1 MNLNDIE
8 KLPAEF
14 DFVSRI
20 NMSGIVYHAK
30 ETKTSYVISWE
41 ASDWNGKKYSL
52 SDSCDK
58 IEFWKKLKVDDYVPV
73 NVKEKL
79 PKEIMDDY
87 IPKPQLEP
95 LEEDANYR
103 SEYLMIRKMYEL
115 TSQYMSLDGDLSCA
129 GEASDLRDEIEELAM
144 DICRE
149 GTDLTDKEFCE
160 YLDSHNPKLQKKLAR
175 EAKKRNKK
183 ENRND
188 K

>member
-1 MNLNDIE
+1 MTLNDIE

-20 NMSGIVYHAK
+20 NMSGIVYHAR
-30 ETKTSYVISWE
+30 ETKIGYVISWE
-41 ASDWNGKKYSL
+41 ASDWNGRKYSL
-52 SDSCDK
+52 LDSCDK

-79 PKEIMDDY
+79 PEEPLDY
-87 IPKPQLEP
+87 IPKPQPEP
-95 LEEDANYR
+95 LEEDVNYR

-144 DICRE
+144 NICRE

-160 YLDSHNPKLQKKLAR
+160 YLDSHNPKLQKKLVR
-175 EAKKRNKK
+175 EAKKRSKK
-183 ENRND
+183 ENKNN

>member
-1 MNLNDIE
+1 MNVIDIE
-8 KLPAEF
+8 KLPSEF

-20 NMSGIVYHAK
+20 NMSGIVYHAR
-30 ETKTSYVISWE
+30 ETKIGYIISWE

-58 IEFWKKLKVDDYVPV
+58 FEFWRKLKNDDYVPV
-73 NVKEKL
+73 NVKESL
-79 PKEIMDDY
+79 PEEPMDY

-129 GEASDLRDEIEELAM
+129 GEASYLCDEIEELAM

-149 GTDLTDKEFCE
+149 GTGLTDKEFCE
-160 YLDSHNPKLQKKLAR
+160 YLDLHNPKLQKRLAR
-175 EAKKRNKK
+175 EAKKNSK
-183 ENRND
+183 
-188 K
+188 